1 MSRLLKR
8 PVNFQRPAQAR
19 IGRWYELKNLSTDVA
34 EVAIYDEIGLWG
46 ITASDFV
53 KDLQSVTAKTVAL
66 HINSP
71 GGDVFDG
78 LAILN
83 ALRQH
88 PANVE
93 VTIDGLAASAA
104 SFIAMAGNS
113 IRIAPQAM
121 VMIHDAAG
129 VVVGNAEDMIDMADL
144 LDKTSNNIAAVYAQR
159 AGGTVEDWRAAMKA
173 ETWYS
178 DQEAVDAGLV
188 DEVLTA
194 QQDAPENAAPVL
206 PVARIPEPQP
216 SPAWDFDIRE
226 AIKQAKES
234 AA

>member
-1 MSRLLKR
+1 MSRLFKR
-8 PVNFQRPAQAR
+8 PLNFQRPAQAR
-19 IGRWYELKNLSTDVA
+19 IGRWYELKNLSADVA
-34 EVAIYDEIGLWG
+34 EIAIYDEIGMWG

-53 KDLQSVTAKTVAL
+53 KDIQSVTAQQIAL

-88 PANVE
+88 PANVS

-104 SFIAMAGNS
+104 SFIAMAGDTV
-113 IRIAPQAM
+113 RIAPQAM
-121 VMIHDAAG
+121 VMIHDASG
-129 VVVGNAEDMIDMADL
+129 VVVGNAEDMLDMADL

-188 DEVLTA
+188 DEILQTS
-194 QQDAPENAAPVL
+194 QDTPEDVAPVRL
-206 PVARIPEPQP
+206 VARAPEPQP
-216 SPAWDFDIRE
+216 SVAWDFDISE